1 MMLRS
6 FGTLRPSFRCG
17 LLAAAVLAAVLTSA
31 AIQAQTPPLT
41 PDIPAKFA
49 APASSYDYVKRD
61 VMIPMRDGVRLHTV
75 IVLPKGAK
83 HAPIILT
90 RTPYNAS
97 KRAERNESPHM
108 LATMPEGDE
117 VFVADGYIRVFQD
130 VRGKYGSEGEYIMT
144 RPLKG
149 PLNSSEVDHSTDA
162 YDTID
167 WLVKNVPE
175 SNGKVGMLGSSYEG
189 FTVVMALVNPHP
201 ALKVAAPMSPMVDG
215 WMGDDWFHFG
225 AFRQTNLDYYTL
237 QTAVKGQGD
246 SIVREGYDDYENF
259 RRAGSAGDFAKAA
272 GLDQLPWWRK
282 TIEHPAYD
290 SFWQEQALD
299 KTMAAQPLKVPTMW
313 IQGLWDQ
320 EDMWGAIHCYL
331 ATEPKDTGNDLNFLV
346 MGPWRHSQVN
356 YNGATLGPLKWD
368 GDTGLQFRRD
378 VLKPFFDQ
386 YVKDSA
392 PKADTPPVFI
402 YNTGENHWD
411 RLKSWP
417 LACETGCT
425 TKSKPLYL
433 TPGFGLSFT
442 APAATGT
449 NGTAT
454 NGTATNGT
462 ATHGAATNGAAASS
476 TTATAAYDEYV
487 SDPSKPVPYLPRPVH
502 FADGEAWR
510 RWLVTDQRFIADRP
524 DVLTYATPVLT
535 DAVRISGAPVVNLV
549 ASTSGTDSDWVVK
562 LIDVYPDEVPSQ
574 PEMGGYQLGIAMDI
588 FRGRY
593 REAFDKPQP
602 IAPNKPLPYKFI
614 LPTANHVFLPGHR
627 IMVQVQSTWFPL
639 YDRNPQTFVP
649 NIFLAK
655 PTDYTKATQRIYHA
669 PGNASFID
677 LPVVPVVRAKESQ

>member
-1 MMLRS
+1 MMDRMSLH
-6 FGTLRPSFRCG
+6 PSFRR
-17 LLAAAVLAAVLTSA
+17 VRLAAVAFILAACGLTIHAQSQA
-31 AIQAQTPPLT
+31 RSSSPAQTPPTQTPPAQTPPLT
-41 PDIPAKFA
+41 PDIPPNFA
-49 APASSYDYVKRD
+49 APTASYDYVKRD

-75 IVLPKGAK
+75 IVIPKGAK
-83 HAPIILT
+83 HAPILLT
-90 RTPYNAS
+90 RTPYNATG
-97 KRAERNESPHM
+97 RAERDKSPHM
-108 LATMPEGDE
+108 LATLPEGDE
-117 VFVADGYIRVFQD
+117 VFVMDGYIRVFQD
-130 VRGKYGSEGEYIMT
+130 VRGKYGSEGEYVMT

-225 AFRQTNLDYYTL
+225 AFRQTNLDYYTG
-237 QTAVKGQGD
+237 QTTAKGHG
-246 SIVREGYDDYENF
+246 SEIVREGYDDYENF
-259 RRAGSAGDFAKAA
+259 RRAGSAEDFAKAA

-290 SFWQEQALD
+290 SFWSEQALD

-331 ATEPKDTGNDLNFLV
+331 ATEPKDSNNDMNFLV

-356 YNGATLGPLKWD
+356 YNGSTLGPLKWD
-368 GDTGLQFRRD
+368 GDTALQFRRD

-386 YVKDSA
+386 YVKDGA

-411 RLKSWP
+411 RLKAWP
-417 LACETGCT
+417 LACDTGCT

-433 TPGFGLSFT
+433 THGFGLSFT
-442 APAATGT
+442 APSSGGTDGTG
-449 NGTAT
+449 N
-454 NGTATNGT
+454 
-462 ATHGAATNGAAASS
+462 
-476 TTATAAYDEYV
+476 AAYDEYV

-502 FADGEAWR
+502 MADGDAWR
-510 RWLVTDQRFIADRP
+510 RWLVTDQRFVADRP
-524 DVLTYATPVLT
+524 DVLTYQTPPLT
-535 DAVRISGAPVVNLV
+535 EPLRISGAPVVNLV

-562 LIDVYPDEVPSQ
+562 LIDVYPDEVPDQ
-574 PEMGGYQLGIAMDI
+574 PEMGGYQLAIAMDI

-593 REAFDKPQP
+593 RESFENPQP
-602 IAPNKPLPYKFI
+602 IAANKPLPYKFI

-649 NIFLAK
+649 NIFFAK

-677 LPVVPVVRAKESQ
+677 LPVVPAKEHQ